1 MDNLV
6 LVIGE
11 SGHGKST
18 SIRTL
23 DHKSTFLINVAN
35 KLLPFPNS
43 YNLYKPFNRETNEGN
58 LYVST
63 DATKI
68 CNLLK
73 YLTKLEHI
81 KNIVIDDFQYI
92 MAYEFIKRAK
102 ERGYDKF
109 TEIGQNAFSIIE
121 TAKTMREDQ
130 LTFVLSHSEDI
141 TTEGYKKTKAKTI
154 GKMLDE
160 KLTFEGLFS
169 VVLLAIIEKD
179 DDEVKYSFITRSDGY
194 NTAKSPIGM
203 FDYKIPNDLNFVAN
217 RIREYHNLNN
227 SNNQ

>member
-23 DHKSTFLINVAN
+23 DPKSTFLINVAN

-58 LYVST
+58 LYSSA
-63 DATKI
+63 DAYKI

-81 KNIVIDDFQYI
+81 KNIVIDDFQYV

-109 TEIGQNAFSIIE
+109 TEIGQNAFNIVE
-121 TAKTMREDQ
+121 AAKNMREDQ
-130 LTFVLSHSEDI
+130 LTFILSHSEDI
-141 TTEGYKKTKAKTI
+141 NTEGYRKTKAKTI
-154 GKMLDE
+154 GRMLDE
-160 KLTFEGLFS
+160 KITFDGLFS
-169 VVLLAIIEKD
+169 IVLLATIEKEED
-179 DDEVKYSFITRSDGY
+179 KLEYYFVTCSDGY

-217 RIREYHNLNN
+217 RIREYHNTNN
-227 SNNQ
+227 